1 MNIEIINIFIKFIAI
16 NLGIAFSFFKII
28 NYPKRIKLLIKIA
41 FIFLSI
47 ILTFLQC
54 IFLNIIPAFYRILM
68 VFICYSI
75 VLGKYAKVKIIYS
88 MFITIIGVSLSYIAN
103 FISSMITAVIFH
115 DTYYRDIN
123 DPLPFIFAATLC
135 LVFLYLFFK
144 IKRFKNG
151 FPFIQRYKENEFF
164 CLSFLIISMI
174 IISIYFFFSDF
185 SHFQL
190 NFLLAGFVLFVAI
203 TAIIIQKTFVMYQ
216 KQKLQLQ
223 ALKDYEQELSETKQK
238 LETAIQEKEMIV
250 KSNHEFYHRQ
260 EALSKKLDLLIHTQA
275 DSMNT
280 EFGKDYSDIVDRLTT
295 LSNEYNEKT
304 ASAPNIAKS
313 NITEIDDM
321 LTYMQSECLNNN
333 IEFILK
339 IDCDIN
345 HIITNFITK
354 SQLETLLGDLIRNAI
369 ISINHSSNTYRSI
382 MVVFGIKDDAYEL
395 CILDSGIPFE
405 VETLINLGINKAS
418 THLDEGGS
426 GIGFITTFETINS
439 CGASFIVN
447 EITNNNYTK
456 SLEIKFDDRHEYIII
471 SDRKDQ
477 LKEMNKIDRDIIL
490 K

>member
-1 MNIEIINIFIKFIAI
+1 MNFINDFIFTLTIH
-16 NLGIAFSFFKII
+16 LTSSYSFFRISNYKNLKKLQMFFII
-28 NYPKRIKLLIKIA
+28 ALA
-41 FIFLSI
+41 IFLSSLQVI
-47 ILTFLQC
+47 FNIPIPFKLFLICLIYSLIFEKVTHISFENCFVIKLTSLTLSLISITISSAISLFFVMLTKHTPENH
-54 IFLNIIPAFYRILM
+54 IFFICDFIFSSFITYRI
-68 VFICYSI
+68 
-75 VLGKYAKVKIIYS
+75 
-88 MFITIIGVSLSYIAN
+88 
-103 FISSMITAVIFH
+103 
-115 DTYYRDIN
+115 
-123 DPLPFIFAATLC
+123 
-135 LVFLYLFFK
+135 FK
-144 IKRFKNG
+144 IKRLKSG
-151 FPFIQRYKENEFF
+151 FPFLKKLKENFY
-164 CLSFLIISMI
+164 LSIFILILTAFI
-174 IISIYFFFSDF
+174 IFTYFI
-185 SHFQL
+185 
-190 NFLLAGFVLFVAI
+190 LAGFTNISIQTLFFSFLLFTTLMI
-203 TAIIIQKTFVMYQ
+203 IIIQKTFVMYQ

-260 EALSKKLDLLIHTQA
+260 EALNKKLDLLIHTQA

-304 ASAPNIAKS
+304 SSAPNITKS

-369 ISINHSSNTYRSI
+369 IAINHSSNTYRSI

-405 VETLINLGINKAS
+405 AETLINLGINKAS

-471 SDRKDQ
+471 SNRKDQ
-477 LKEMNKIDRDIIL
+477 LKEMNNINRDIIL

>member
-1 MNIEIINIFIKFIAI
+1 MELIN
-16 NLGIAFSFFKII
+16 SFFKLIII
-28 NYPKRIKLLIKIA
+28 NVCVKYSYFKLLNKPKPSHTQTIFIYICIFALSGFQSIIQNYTPFIFRYFIIYFIFSLIYSKIA
-41 FIFLSI
+41 KVSLFNSLVI
-47 ILTFLQC
+47 IVVSF
-54 IFLNIIPAFYRILM
+54 
-68 VFICYSI
+68 
-75 VLGKYAKVKIIYS
+75 
-88 MFITIIGVSLSYIAN
+88 SLSYIAN
-103 FISSMITAVIFH
+103 FISYVLILLIEKYNIFH
-115 DTYYRDIN
+115 LRFSDTVCVLLASIIN
-123 DPLPFIFAATLC
+123 ISTIYTFFA
-135 LVFLYLFFK
+135 

-151 FPFIQRYKENEFF
+151 FPFLLKNTENSYIDIYVLIINSIIILAYCFF
-164 CLSFLIISMI
+164 GNVYSISMI
-174 IISIYFFFSDF
+174 YLTICFIFF
-185 SHFQL
+185 
-190 NFLLAGFVLFVAI
+190 
-203 TAIIIQKTFVMYQ
+203 AIIMFIVIQKTFILYQ

-260 EALSKKLDLLIHTQA
+260 EALNKKLDLLMHTQA

-280 EFGKDYSDIVDRLTT
+280 EFGKDYSDIADRLTT

-304 ASAPNIAKS
+304 SSAPNITKS

-369 ISINHSSNTYRSI
+369 IAINHSSNTYRSI

-405 VETLINLGINKAS
+405 AETLINLGINKAS

-471 SDRKDQ
+471 SNRKDQ
-477 LKEMNKIDRDIIL
+477 LKEMNNINRDIIL